1 MGRDLPGGGGEGS
14 DPIEMAMGEWGAKTL
29 EVREG
34 KRRSVC
40 VCVLDERETQGLSVP
55 VEASE
60 RADQNACFGSSSQS
74 WWDQLDFEATARFHH
89 KGSYSGLGFDD
100 DTHSSNNWIDWEL
113 KQDPLY
119 LFKFRILIQI
129 YKTISYILTFFSDK
143 TNNNIF

>member
-34 KRRSVC
+34 KRRSER

-74 WWDQLDFEATARFHH
+74 
-89 KGSYSGLGFDD
+89 
-100 DTHSSNNWIDWEL
+100 
-113 KQDPLY
+113 
-119 LFKFRILIQI
+119 
-129 YKTISYILTFFSDK
+129 
-143 TNNNIF
+143 